1 MNVSAFLR
9 AQVASGRT
17 EVANLL
23 SHALFRAAAGTA
35 GVNIAIMLAGSI
47 GGLLLAR
54 ALGPTQ
60 RGDLVTIL
68 QWPATIGALASF
80 GITQSTVYWVSRSRS
95 RSVPLMSTAVAAS
108 LVTGLM
114 IAALGPWIA
123 GLIARNAEVRTDL
136 AIVLALT
143 PIYITGGVWA
153 AALQATSISRWNVT
167 RSLQPIIYLA
177 SVLVLWGLGRL
188 TLITVVASFAISLI
202 AQTVY
207 AAIAARRTVGPHSR
221 PEAPLLAPLYSYGAK
236 VWLGAVPQ
244 MVTINIDQLILSVM
258 PTVVAAELGNYTV
271 AVSLSWLALPAATAF
286 GSVAFP
292 RIARMAGTNTSLR
305 VERDSLIGA
314 GVTAGIAVGVICI
327 LAPAVVPALFGNGY
341 HDAIFALWL
350 LAPGTVFLALNRV
363 LGDVLQGHGKP
374 LTRSAGEAFGAAL
387 TLVLLLA
394 LIPAYGIR
402 GAAITSSIAYAAV
415 FAFLLLGLLRARAA
429 LTSPTQC

>member
-1 MNVSAFLR
+1 MNVAAFMR
-9 AQVASGRT
+9 AQVAGGRT

-23 SHALFRAAAGTA
+23 SHTLFRAAAGTA

-80 GITQSTVYWVSRSRS
+80 GITQSTVYWVSRSRN
-95 RSVPLMSTAVAAS
+95 RSVPVMSTAVAAS
-108 LVTGLM
+108 LVTGLL
-114 IAALGPWIA
+114 IAGLSPWIA
-123 GLIARNAEVRTDL
+123 GLVARNSDVRTDL

-167 RSLQPIIYLA
+167 RSMQPILYLV

-188 TLITVVASFAISLI
+188 TLVTVVGAFAVSLI
-202 AQTVY
+202 AQTSY
-207 AAIAARRTVGPHSR
+207 AAIAARRTIGPHGR
-221 PEAPLLAPLYSYGAK
+221 PEATLLAPLYSYGAK
-236 VWLGAVPQ
+236 VWLASVPQ
-244 MVTINIDQLILSVM
+244 LVTINVDQLILSVM
-258 PTVVAAELGNYTV
+258 PAVAAAQLGNYTV

-292 RIARMAGTNTSLR
+292 RIAGLAGAGTTMR
-305 VERDSLIGA
+305 IERDSLIGA
-314 GVTAGIAVGVICI
+314 GVTAAATVGVICV
-327 LAPAVVPALFGNGY
+327 LAPALVPTLFGPGY

-350 LAPGTVFLALNRV
+350 LAPGTIFLALNRV

-374 LTRSAGEAFGAAL
+374 LIRSAGEALGAAL
-387 TLVLLLA
+387 TLVLLFA
-394 LIPAYGIR
+394 LIPTYGIR

-415 FAFLLLGLLRARAA
+415 FVFLLVALLRARSAM
-429 LTSPTQC
+429 TSPKQC